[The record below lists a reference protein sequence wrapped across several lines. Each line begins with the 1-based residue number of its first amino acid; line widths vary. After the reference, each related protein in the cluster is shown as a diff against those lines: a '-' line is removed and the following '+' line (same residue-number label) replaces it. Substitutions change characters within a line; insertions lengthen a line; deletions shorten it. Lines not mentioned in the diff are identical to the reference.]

1 MPPPNIIKVEN
12 FHDPIPEPEA
22 HTRIR
27 YSKKCVV
34 GYSILFGLFAIL
46 MQTLI
51 SENLKKC
58 CISYI
63 PNWSSETTAV
73 FVFNPW
79 FMLKTLF

>member
-46 MQTLI
+46 MV
-51 SENLKKC
+51 
-58 CISYI
+58 CIIVLFILYPI
-63 PNWSSETTAV
+63 PRDIQVPGAI
-73 FVFNPW
+73 F
-79 FMLKTLF
+79 